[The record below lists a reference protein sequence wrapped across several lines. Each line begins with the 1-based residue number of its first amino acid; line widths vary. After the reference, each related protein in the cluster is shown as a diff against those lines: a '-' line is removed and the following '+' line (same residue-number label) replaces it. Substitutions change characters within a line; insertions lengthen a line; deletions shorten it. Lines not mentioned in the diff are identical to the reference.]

1 MDNKIIPVI
10 VQHFETNQVLTLAY
24 MNNEALQRTIKG
36 PDVWFYSRSRKE
48 LWHKGETSGNYLKV
62 KSISID
68 CDNDALLVKVYPTGP
83 SCHTGKESCF
93 SNEDLANI
101 EWKSSDIFSD
111 LSALIEDRKISPKK
125 GSYVNKLLGGGSD
138 YISQKILEEACET
151 IVEIN
156 SNKEGS
162 HVRLIE
168 ELGDLFFHILVMM
181 SSKSIS
187 MNDVESELEK
197 RKKH

>member
-10 VQHFETNQVLTLAY
+10 VQHFETNQILTLAY

-101 EWKSSDIFSD
+101 EWKSSCDT
-111 LSALIEDRKISPKK
+111 ET
-125 GSYVNKLLGGGSD
+125 LLE
-138 YISQKILEEACET
+138 YISNYGLLNTLME
-151 IVEIN
+151 
-156 SNKEGS
+156 NKGMFAFGLFDIIS
-162 HVRLIE
+162 LTGLDFPLI
-168 ELGDLFFHILVMM
+168 
-181 SSKSIS
+181 
-187 MNDVESELEK
+187 
-197 RKKH
+197 